1 MNRYLAGRLLQLVP
15 LLWAVI
21 TVVFVLVRMVPGDPS
36 LIMLGVEATDEQRD
50 AFRARLGLDQPLPV
64 QYGLYLGRILQ
75 GDLGRSIFYRR
86 EVADLI
92 ADTIPA
98 TLELA
103 FASLVLAVLVAIP
116 LGTIAALYRG
126 GALDWLSSM
135 FAVGGAALPS
145 FWLGLMMI
153 LLFAVWLGWLPPS
166 GREGPPWTL
175 EGLRHLALPA
185 LTLALALMAST
196 TRLTRAAM
204 LEVLN
209 DDYVRTARAKG
220 LSDPVVVVRHAL
232 RNALIPIVTNIGLQ
246 VGGLLGG
253 ALLVETVFAW
263 PGLGRLGVDAL
274 LRRDFPLIQGVVVGT
289 VAAFALVNLVVDLLY
304 AVLDPRVRYR

>member
-1 MNRYLAGRLLQLVP
+1 MNRYLAGRLLQLIP

-36 LIMLGVEATDEQRD
+36 LIMLGVEATDEQRE

-64 QYGLYLGRILQ
+64 QYGLYLARIVQ

-86 EVADLI
+86 EVATLI

-126 GALDWLSSM
+126 GALDWLSTV

-145 FWLGLMMI
+145 FWLGLMLI
-153 LLFAVWLGWLPPS
+153 LLFAVWLGWLPAS
-166 GREGPPWTL
+166 GREGPPWTP
-175 EGLRHLALPA
+175 EGLRHLLLPA
-185 LTLALALMAST
+185 FTLALALMAST

-209 DDYVRTARAKG
+209 EDYVRTARAKG
-220 LSDPVVVVRHAL
+220 LSGRVVVMRHAL

-253 ALLVETVFAW
+253 ALLIETVFAW

-304 AVLDPRVRYR
+304 AVLDPRVRYQ

>member
-1 MNRYLAGRLLQLVP
+1 MNRYVAGRLLQLIP
-15 LLWAVI
+15 LLWAAI

-64 QYGLYLGRILQ
+64 QYGLYLGRIVQ

-86 EVADLI
+86 DVADLI

-103 FASLVLAVLVAIP
+103 FTSLVLAVLVAMP

-145 FWLGLMMI
+145 FWLGLMLI
-153 LLFAVWLGWLPPS
+153 LLFAVWLGWLPAS

-185 LTLALALMAST
+185 FTLALALMAST

-220 LSDPVVVVRHAL
+220 LSGPVVVMHHAL
-232 RNALIPIVTNIGLQ
+232 RNALIPIVTNVGLQ

-253 ALLVETVFAW
+253 ALLIETVFAW

-304 AVLDPRVRYR
+304 AVLDPRVRYQ

>member
-1 MNRYLAGRLLQLVP
+1 MNRYVAGRLLQLVP
-15 LLWAVI
+15 LLLAVV
-21 TVVFVLVRMVPGDPS
+21 TVVFFLVRMVPGDPS
-36 LIMLGVEATDEQRD
+36 LTMLGVEATEEQRD
-50 AFRARLGLDQPLPV
+50 AFRARLGLDQPIPA
-64 QYGLYLGRILQ
+64 QYALYLGRIVQ

-86 EVADLI
+86 EVAALI
-92 ADTIPA
+92 WETIPA

-103 FASLVLAVLVAIP
+103 LTSLLLAVLVAIP
-116 LGTIAALYRG
+116 LGTLAAIHRG
-126 GALDWLSSM
+126 GALDWFCTM
-135 FAVGGAALPS
+135 FAVGGAAIPS
-145 FWLGLMMI
+145 FWLGLMLI
-153 LLFAVWLGWLPPS
+153 LLFAVWLGWLPAS
-166 GREGPPWTL
+166 GRERAPWTPA
-175 EGLRHLALPA
+175 GLQHLILPA
-185 LTLALALMAST
+185 FTLALALMAST

-204 LEVLN
+204 LEVLG

-220 LSDPVVVVRHAL
+220 LSGRVVLLRHAL

-253 ALLVETVFAW
+253 ALLIETVFAW

-304 AVLDPRVRYR
+304 AALDPRVRYQ